1 MSSKVNEFQ
10 ILNADDTEL
19 MRISREGTL
28 SLSLNEMQTIQAHFE
43 TLGRNPTDVEIETIA
58 QTWSEHCVHKTFKS
72 TILYSEQGK
81 APEQI
86 DGLFPTFIQRAT
98 EEIAKPWC
106 VSVFSD
112 NAGIIEFDEQFNLV
126 FKVETHN
133 HPSAIEPYG
142 GAGTGI
148 RRCHSRFVGYR
159 PRGKTDSEYGCLLFR
174 DAGYTLHAT
183 PERHTSPQAC
193 I

>member
-1 MSSKVNEFQ
+1 MSSTVNEIE
-10 ILNADDTEL
+10 ILNADDAEL

-28 SLSLNEMQTIQAHFE
+28 SLNLNEMKTIQTHFG

-72 TILYSEQGK
+72 IIRYSEGEK
-81 APEQI
+81 EPEQI
-86 DGLFPTFIQRAT
+86 DGLFPTYIQRAT

-112 NAGIIEFDEQFNLV
+112 NAGIIEFDETFNLV

-148 RRCHSRFVGYR
+148 GGVIR
-159 PRGKTDSEYGCLLFR
+159 DSLGTGTWVQNR
-174 DAGYTLHAT
+174 
-183 PERHTSPQAC
+183 S
-193 I
+193 

>member
-1 MSSKVNEFQ
+1 MSSTVQEIE

-28 SLSLNEMQTIQAHFE
+28 SLNLNEMQAIQTHFKG
-43 TLGRNPTDVEIETIA
+43 LGRNPTDVEIETIA

-72 TILYSEQGK
+72 IILYSEPGK
-81 APEQI
+81 DQERI
-86 DGLFPTFIQRAT
+86 NGLFPTFIQRAT

-112 NAGIIEFDEQFNLV
+112 NAGIIEFDDTYNLV

-148 RRCHSRFVGYR
+148 G
-159 PRGKTDSEYGCLLFR
+159 GCN
-174 DAGYTLHAT
+174 
-183 PERHTSPQAC
+183 S
-193 I
+193 